1 MEKAAWRQPDN
12 FQAMNYVGYTP
23 GRGRI
28 RDLDR
33 ALKLLQKADELSPNQ
48 AYIIDSLAWALF
60 RAGQAEKREKIR
72 RAVSL
77 SDNTDAAI
85 WGALRRYCQPP
96 GAQRKKRARR
106 IKTIALKPDNVQAL
120 KQRLSQL

>member
-1 MEKAAWRQPDN
+1 MEKAGEKAAGQ
-12 FQAMNYVGYTP
+12 FQAMNYVGYTLAEEN
-23 GRGRI
+23 

-60 RAGQAEKREKIR
+60 RAGQAEKTRKDTPRGFPFGQYRCGHLGHYGDIASR
-72 RAVSL
+72 L
-77 SDNTDAAI
+77 
-85 WGALRRYCQPP
+85 GHK
-96 GAQRKKRARR
+96 GKKRARR